1 MCHFPG
7 IISCLTRIRGMFLIV
22 RCVGFQGHRQTTH
35 LHLPLKLGLF
45 FLHTPLASLFP
56 PDNFLATSRLCYL
69 VLLPFGTSLSQS
81 FFPNHHLQVKP
92 SGGAGLIT
100 TSCLTLVTP
109 WTVSH
114 HDRLSTGFP
123 RQEYWSRLP
132 FPSPGDLPD
141 PGIKPTYSELESDF
155 FPQIFLCH
163 LNYHLL
169 PLLYKVFPSFSFVH
183 STI

>member
-1 MCHFPG
+1 MRHFPG
-7 IISCLTRIRGMFLIV
+7 IISCLTRIRGIFLIV
-22 RCVGFQGHRQTTH
+22 RCVGFQGHKQTTH

-45 FLHTPLASLFP
+45 FLHTPLASLCP

-114 HDRLSTGFP
+114 HDPLSTGFP
-123 RQEYWSRLP
+123 RQEYWSGLP
-132 FPSPGDLPD
+132 FPFLGSLPD
-141 PGIKPTYSELESDF
+141 PGIKPTSPVSPPWQEDS
-155 FPQIFLCH
+155 
-163 LNYHLL
+163 L
-169 PLLYKVFPSFSFVH
+169 PLSHLGSPIPGYYW
-183 STI
+183 STKLKYSRMNEKF